1 MTHPCGTKNVTLYLF
16 FLPTLRICLSIINSS
31 KRQEFFSDSE
41 RIFLRYVAKDQFF
54 SILNIDKYHLVSC
67 ISFLKCVQNKIF
79 MSFNQKNC
87 KLTFDD
93 ILLLYR
99 FERNLLQEKASSSL
113 IFLVNP
119 IFFEFVHLLNPLYS
133 GIALDWSKY

>member
-16 FLPTLRICLSIINSS
+16 FLSTLRICLSIINSS

-54 SILNIDKYHLVSC
+54 SILNMDKYHLVSC

-79 MSFNQKNC
+79 MSFNQKHC
-87 KLTFDD
+87 KLTFHN

-99 FERNLLQEKASSSL
+99 FERNLLQEKASQLSTRM
-113 IFLVNP
+113 
-119 IFFEFVHLLNPLYS
+119 
-133 GIALDWSKY
+133 LDIEDENNELKEQVTSKYYIYILL